1 MSSVYTEILDEYHN
15 ISVSIFSNKQKLD
28 RTKEKYY
35 ELSKLIDEMLNE
47 ENINNDDFIKIKSQR
62 DNAAQVYQY
71 EVNQTNQLYNMYNQ
85 QYRVLH
91 QKLLSNEES
100 RMSFIKDCM
109 NKSSMYINDFQKLQN
124 ELIENIKSLNSKIN
138 INNEI
143 ERIKKN
149 FKFSIYGERFIK
161 EEFKPYISLNKN
173 KIHNENEFQIIN
185 SRLDNNLEANTEI
198 NFLSTFIKQICSEK
212 EVEVT
217 YISQIMNN
225 IYEDNNFAKEFIDYF
240 ISIKK
245 SPFFILSNMNNLLHL
260 SNILNTISLNFDRK
274 NQDVYT
280 VNFAIIYLS
289 QKTYCYIPEKKEKFY
304 LCAILSQNK
313 FYLTKTFWAELIEF
327 KLIKKLEE
335 HVEHLMKIDIMRQEE
350 ESSAQ
355 KIMKGIFSLK
365 NSIYDVL
372 NLEENKNNNQKYLLE
387 QIGISKKIIGYKK
400 LPEFK
405 KTYLDQFAQNEIHN
419 ILKEF
424 IVHISNFNLKN
435 ENSINMIIEIAT
447 KFKISNEKISY
458 YASSIEAWSHS
469 IKKRLPQQKNN
480 PSIKVKIKDIKEKR
494 IDLIL
499 SKYPIKEKISE
510 IKEEQKLLIVIE
522 TAKFLPLNNQINIFL
537 LSKYYYKN
545 ARKKIFKDFLD
556 RKKLSL
562 KEKIKIWYCVLKVSE
577 TKKKYNYKEL
587 IEKIKNDKTKSL
599 IPNNVLEIIKLD
611 VRRTSFKNNIEENKE
626 LLSNILKGIA
636 FIKPKLNYCQGMNF
650 IASFIFHLLENEE
663 ESFYLMTSIVE
674 QTEFSSIFME
684 DLQRLKTFFFI
695 FDKLINIYVPEV
707 YQVFKSSNVIVD
719 YFCPPWF
726 LTLFSNTVNFIDKN
740 NAPKVILKIWDDFF
754 LKGWKALI
762 ITGLSIIKN
771 FENELIKLKYDEIL
785 HFLINNILKSQFFQN
800 EFYDEYIRLSRKE
813 LKLSKKIILN
823 LTTLYQYEKKDK

>member
-1 MSSVYTEILDEYHN
+1 MSSVYTEILDEFHN

-35 ELSKLIDEMLNE
+35 ELSKSIDEMLNE
-47 ENINNDDFIKIKSQR
+47 ENINNDEFIKIKSQR

-71 EVNQTNQLYNMYNQ
+71 EVNQTNQLYNLYNQ
-85 QYRVLH
+85 QYRNIQ
-91 QKLLSNEES
+91 QKLLANEES

-109 NKSSMYINDFQKLQN
+109 HKSSMYINDFQKLQN

-149 FKFSIYGERFIK
+149 FKYSIYGERFIK

-173 KIHNENEFQIIN
+173 QLNNENDFQIIN
-185 SRLDNNLEANTEI
+185 SRFDNNLEANSEN
-198 NFLSTFIKQICSEK
+198 NFISSFIKQICSEK
-212 EVEVT
+212 EVDVS
-217 YISQIMNN
+217 YISKIMNF
-225 IYEDNNFAKEFIDYF
+225 IYEDDNFSKEFVDYF
-240 ISIKK
+240 ISVKK
-245 SPFFILSNMNNLLHL
+245 SPFFILFNMNNLLHL
-260 SNILNTISLNFDRK
+260 SNILNTISLNYDK
-274 NQDVYT
+274 SNKDVFT
-280 VNFAIIYLS
+280 VNFAIIFLS
-289 QKTYCYIPEKKEKFY
+289 QKTYCYIPEKKEKYY

-313 FYLTKTFWAELIEF
+313 FYLTKTFWAELIED

-335 HVEHLMKIDIMRQEE
+335 HVEHLMKIDIIRQEE

-355 KIMKGIFSLK
+355 KIMKGFFNLK
-365 NSIYDVL
+365 NSIYDAL
-372 NLEENKNNNQKYLLE
+372 NLEENNNNTQKYLLE

-400 LPEFK
+400 LPDYK
-405 KTYLDQFAQNEIHN
+405 KPYLDQFAQNEIDN
-419 ILKEF
+419 ILKQF
-424 IVHISNFNLKN
+424 IVHISNFNLKK
-435 ENSINMIIEIAT
+435 ENAINMIIEIAT
-447 KFKISNEKISY
+447 KLKLSNEKMSY
-458 YASSIEAWSHS
+458 YASSIEAWSYS
-469 IKKRLPQQKNN
+469 IKKRLPLQKIN
-480 PSIKVKIKDIKEKR
+480 PQIKVKIKDLKEKR

-522 TAKFLPLNNQINIFL
+522 SAKFLPLNNQINIFL

-545 ARKKIFKDFLD
+545 ARKEIFKDFLD
-556 RKKLSL
+556 RKNLSL
-562 KEKIKIWYCVLKVSE
+562 NEKIKIWYCLLKISE
-577 TKKKYNYKEL
+577 TKKKYNYKEI

-611 VRRTSFKNNIEENKE
+611 VKRTSFKNNIDENKE
-626 LLSNILKGIA
+626 SLSNILKAIA

-707 YQVFKSSNVIVD
+707 YQVFNSSNVTVD

-726 LTLFSNTVNFIDKN
+726 LTLFSNTVHFIDKD

-754 LKGWKALI
+754 LKGWKALM

-785 HFLINNILKSQFFQN
+785 HFLVNNILKSQFFQN
-800 EFYDEYIRLSRKE
+800 DFYDEYIRLSRKE

>member
-28 RTKEKYY
+28 RTKDKYY

-562 KEKIKIWYCVLKVSE
+562 KEKIKIWYCLLKVSE

-684 DLQRLKTFFFI
+684 DLQRLKSFFFI

-754 LKGWKALI
+754 LKGWKALM

-785 HFLINNILKSQFFQN
+785 HFLINNILKSQF
-800 EFYDEYIRLSRKE
+800 
-813 LKLSKKIILN
+813 SKMNFMMNIL
-823 LTTLYQYEKKDK
+823 D

>member
-1 MSSVYTEILDEYHN
+1 MSSVYTEILDEFHN

-35 ELSKLIDEMLNE
+35 ELSKSIDEMLNE
-47 ENINNDDFIKIKSQR
+47 ENINNDEFIKIKSQR

-71 EVNQTNQLYNMYNQ
+71 EVNQTNQLYNLYNQ
-85 QYRVLH
+85 QYRNIQ
-91 QKLLSNEES
+91 QKLLANEES

-109 NKSSMYINDFQKLQN
+109 HKSSMYINDFQKLQN

-173 KIHNENEFQIIN
+173 QLNNENDFQIIN
-185 SRLDNNLEANTEI
+185 SRFDNNLEANSEN
-198 NFLSTFIKQICSEK
+198 NFISSFIKQICSEK
-212 EVEVT
+212 EVDVS
-217 YISQIMNN
+217 YISKIMNF
-225 IYEDNNFAKEFIDYF
+225 IYEDDNFSKEFVDYF
-240 ISIKK
+240 ISVKK
-245 SPFFILSNMNNLLHL
+245 SPFFILFNMNNLLHL
-260 SNILNTISLNFDRK
+260 SNILNTISLNYDK
-274 NQDVYT
+274 SNKDVFT
-280 VNFAIIYLS
+280 VNFAIIFLS
-289 QKTYCYIPEKKEKFY
+289 QKTYCYIPEKKEKYY

-313 FYLTKTFWAELIEF
+313 FYLTKTFWAELIED

-335 HVEHLMKIDIMRQEE
+335 HVEHLMKIDIIRQEE

-355 KIMKGIFSLK
+355 KIMKGFFNLK
-365 NSIYDVL
+365 NSIYDAL
-372 NLEENKNNNQKYLLE
+372 NLEENNNNTQKYLLE

-400 LPEFK
+400 LPDYK
-405 KTYLDQFAQNEIHN
+405 KPYLDQFAQNEIDN
-419 ILKEF
+419 ILKQF
-424 IVHISNFNLKN
+424 IVHISNFNLKK
-435 ENSINMIIEIAT
+435 ENAINMIIEIAT
-447 KFKISNEKISY
+447 KLKLSNEKMSY
-458 YASSIEAWSHS
+458 YASSIEAWSYS
-469 IKKRLPQQKNN
+469 IKKRLPLQKIN
-480 PSIKVKIKDIKEKR
+480 PQIKVKIKDLKEKR

-522 TAKFLPLNNQINIFL
+522 SAKFLPLNNQINIFL

-545 ARKKIFKDFLD
+545 ARKEIFKDFLD
-556 RKKLSL
+556 RKNLSL
-562 KEKIKIWYCVLKVSE
+562 NEKIKIWYCLLKISE
-577 TKKKYNYKEL
+577 TKKKYNYKEI

-611 VRRTSFKNNIEENKE
+611 VKRTSFKNNIDENKE
-626 LLSNILKGIA
+626 SLSNILKAIA

-707 YQVFKSSNVIVD
+707 YQVFNSSNVTVD

-726 LTLFSNTVNFIDKN
+726 LTLFSNTVHFIDKD

-754 LKGWKALI
+754 LKGWKALM

-785 HFLINNILKSQFFQN
+785 HFLVNNILKSQFFQN
-800 EFYDEYIRLSRKE
+800 DFYDEYIRLSRKE

>member
-372 NLEENKNNNQKYLLE
+372 NLVENKNNNQKYLLE

-562 KEKIKIWYCVLKVSE
+562 KEKIKIWYCLLKVSE

-587 IEKIKNDKTKSL
+587 REKIKNDKTKSL

>member
-71 EVNQTNQLYNMYNQ
+71 EVNQTNQLYNLYNQ
-85 QYRVLH
+85 QYRNIQ
-91 QKLLSNEES
+91 QKLLANEES

-109 NKSSMYINDFQKLQN
+109 HKSSMYINDFQKLQN

-173 KIHNENEFQIIN
+173 HLNNENNFQIIN
-185 SRLDNNLEANTEI
+185 SRLDNNLEANSEN
-198 NFLSTFIKQICSEK
+198 NFLSSFIKQICSEK
-212 EVEVT
+212 EVDVS
-217 YISQIMNN
+217 YISKIMNI
-225 IYEDNNFAKEFIDYF
+225 IYEDNNFSKEFVDYF
-240 ISIKK
+240 ISVKK
-245 SPFFILSNMNNLLHL
+245 SPFFILLNMNNLLHL
-260 SNILNTISLNFDRK
+260 SNILNTISLNYDK
-274 NQDVYT
+274 SNKDVFT
-280 VNFAIIYLS
+280 VNFAIIFLS
-289 QKTYCYIPEKKEKFY
+289 QKTYCYIPEKKEKYY

-313 FYLTKTFWAELIEF
+313 FYLTKTFWAELIED

-335 HVEHLMKIDIMRQEE
+335 HVEHLMKIDIIRQEE

-355 KIMKGIFSLK
+355 KIMKGFFNLK
-365 NSIYDVL
+365 NSIYDAL
-372 NLEENKNNNQKYLLE
+372 NLEENNNNTQKYLLE

-405 KTYLDQFAQNEIHN
+405 KPYLDQFAQNEINN

-424 IVHISNFNLKN
+424 IIHISNFNLKN
-435 ENSINMIIEIAT
+435 ENAINMIIEIAT
-447 KFKISNEKISY
+447 KLKLSNEKMSY
-458 YASSIEAWSHS
+458 YASSIEAWSYS
-469 IKKRLPQQKNN
+469 IKKRLPLQKIN
-480 PSIKVKIKDIKEKR
+480 PQIKVKIKDLKEKR

-522 TAKFLPLNNQINIFL
+522 SAKFLPLNNQINIFL

-545 ARKKIFKDFLD
+545 ARKEIFKDFLD
-556 RKKLSL
+556 RKNLSL
-562 KEKIKIWYCVLKVSE
+562 NEKIKIWYCLLKITE
-577 TKKKYNYKEL
+577 TKKKYNYKEI

-707 YQVFKSSNVIVD
+707 YQVFNSSNVTVD

-726 LTLFSNTVNFIDKN
+726 LTLFSNTVHFIDKD

-754 LKGWKALI
+754 LKGWKALM

-785 HFLINNILKSQFFQN
+785 HFLVNNILKSQFFQN
-800 EFYDEYIRLSRKE
+800 DFYDEYIRLSRKE

>member
-1 MSSVYTEILDEYHN
+1 MSSVYTEILDEFHN

-35 ELSKLIDEMLNE
+35 ELSKSIDEMLNE
-47 ENINNDDFIKIKSQR
+47 ENINNDEFIKIKSQR

-71 EVNQTNQLYNMYNQ
+71 EVNQTNQLYNLYNQ
-85 QYRVLH
+85 QYRNIQ
-91 QKLLSNEES
+91 QKLLANEES

-109 NKSSMYINDFQKLQN
+109 HKSSMYINDFQKLQN

-173 KIHNENEFQIIN
+173 HLNNENNFQIIN
-185 SRLDNNLEANTEI
+185 SRLDNNLEANSEN
-198 NFLSTFIKQICSEK
+198 NFLSSFIKQICSEK
-212 EVEVT
+212 EVDVS
-217 YISQIMNN
+217 YISKIMNF
-225 IYEDNNFAKEFIDYF
+225 IYEDDNFSKEFVDYF
-240 ISIKK
+240 ISVKK
-245 SPFFILSNMNNLLHL
+245 SPFFILLNMNNLLHL
-260 SNILNTISLNFDRK
+260 SNILNTISLNFDKK

-280 VNFAIIYLS
+280 VNFAIVYLS
-289 QKTYCYIPEKKEKFY
+289 QKTYCYIPEKKEKYY

-313 FYLTKTFWAELIEF
+313 FYLTKTFWAELIED

-335 HVEHLMKIDIMRQEE
+335 HVEHLMKIDIIRQEE

-355 KIMKGIFSLK
+355 KIMKGFFNLK
-365 NSIYDVL
+365 NSIYDAL
-372 NLEENKNNNQKYLLE
+372 NLEENNNNTQKYLLE

-400 LPEFK
+400 LPDYK
-405 KTYLDQFAQNEIHN
+405 KPYLDQFAQNEIDN
-419 ILKEF
+419 ILKQF
-424 IVHISNFNLKN
+424 IVHISNFNLKK
-435 ENSINMIIEIAT
+435 ENAINMIIEIAT
-447 KFKISNEKISY
+447 KLKLSNEKMSY
-458 YASSIEAWSHS
+458 YASSIEAWSYS
-469 IKKRLPQQKNN
+469 IKKRLPLQKIN
-480 PSIKVKIKDIKEKR
+480 PQIKVKIKDLKEKR

-522 TAKFLPLNNQINIFL
+522 SAKFLPLNNQINIFL

-545 ARKKIFKDFLD
+545 ARKEIFKDFLD
-556 RKKLSL
+556 RKNLSL
-562 KEKIKIWYCVLKVSE
+562 NEKIKIWYCLLKISE
-577 TKKKYNYKEL
+577 TKKKYNYKEI

-611 VRRTSFKNNIEENKE
+611 VKRTSFKNNIDENKE
-626 LLSNILKGIA
+626 SLSNILKAIA

-707 YQVFKSSNVIVD
+707 YQVFNSSNVTVD

-726 LTLFSNTVNFIDKN
+726 LTLFSNTVHFIDKD

-754 LKGWKALI
+754 LKGWKALM

-785 HFLINNILKSQFFQN
+785 HFLVNNILKSQFFQN
-800 EFYDEYIRLSRKE
+800 DFYDEYIRLSRKE

>member
-1 MSSVYTEILDEYHN
+1 
-15 ISVSIFSNKQKLD
+15 
-28 RTKEKYY
+28 
-35 ELSKLIDEMLNE
+35 
-47 ENINNDDFIKIKSQR
+47 
-62 DNAAQVYQY
+62 
-71 EVNQTNQLYNMYNQ
+71 
-85 QYRVLH
+85 
-91 QKLLSNEES
+91 
-100 RMSFIKDCM
+100 
-109 NKSSMYINDFQKLQN
+109 
-124 ELIENIKSLNSKIN
+124 
-138 INNEI
+138 
-143 ERIKKN
+143 
-149 FKFSIYGERFIK
+149 
-161 EEFKPYISLNKN
+161 
-173 KIHNENEFQIIN
+173 
-185 SRLDNNLEANTEI
+185 
-198 NFLSTFIKQICSEK
+198 
-212 EVEVT
+212 
-217 YISQIMNN
+217 
-225 IYEDNNFAKEFIDYF
+225 
-240 ISIKK
+240 
-245 SPFFILSNMNNLLHL
+245 
-260 SNILNTISLNFDRK
+260 
-274 NQDVYT
+274 
-280 VNFAIIYLS
+280 
-289 QKTYCYIPEKKEKFY
+289 
-304 LCAILSQNK
+304 
-313 FYLTKTFWAELIEF
+313 
-327 KLIKKLEE
+327 
-335 HVEHLMKIDIMRQEE
+335 
-350 ESSAQ
+350 
-355 KIMKGIFSLK
+355 
-365 NSIYDVL
+365 
-372 NLEENKNNNQKYLLE
+372 
-387 QIGISKKIIGYKK
+387 
-400 LPEFK
+400 
-405 KTYLDQFAQNEIHN
+405 
-419 ILKEF
+419 
-424 IVHISNFNLKN
+424 
-435 ENSINMIIEIAT
+435 MIIEIAT

-458 YASSIEAWSHS
+458 YVSSIETWSYS

-499 SKYPIKEKISE
+499 SKYPIKEKIIE

-562 KEKIKIWYCVLKVSE
+562 KEKIKIWYCLLKVSE

-599 IPNNVLEIIKLD
+599 IPNNVFEIIKLD

>member
-562 KEKIKIWYCVLKVSE
+562 KEKIKIWYCLLKVSE
-577 TKKKYNYKEL
+577 TKKKYNYKEI

-771 FENELIKLKYDEIL
+771 FENELIKLKYD
-785 HFLINNILKSQFFQN
+785 
-800 EFYDEYIRLSRKE
+800 
-813 LKLSKKIILN
+813 
-823 LTTLYQYEKKDK
+823 

>member
-562 KEKIKIWYCVLKVSE
+562 KEKIKIWYCLLKVSE

>member
-185 SRLDNNLEANTEI
+185 SRLDNNLEVNTEI

-260 SNILNTISLNFDRK
+260 SNMLNTISLNFDRK

-327 KLIKKLEE
+327 KLIKRLEE

-405 KTYLDQFAQNEIHN
+405 KTYLDQFAQNEINN

-562 KEKIKIWYCVLKVSE
+562 KEKIKIWYCLLKVSE

-707 YQVFKSSNVIVD
+707 YQVFNSSNVTVD

-726 LTLFSNTVNFIDKN
+726 LTLFSNTVHFIDKD

-754 LKGWKALI
+754 LKGWKALM

-785 HFLINNILKSQFFQN
+785 HFLVNNILKSQFFQN
-800 EFYDEYIRLSRKE
+800 DFYDEYIRLSRKE